1 MPLKF
6 RDNSINIVAYHYVR
20 EIKKAENANFD
31 IAILDDGLQDKNIS
45 YNLEFVCFDAENW
58 IGNGMLIPSGP
69 LRDKINCLK
78 NFDIVF
84 LNGHLETDNKIIKEI
99 KSINSKIKIFKT
111 EYVPK
116 NLEIFDK
123 NLKVQL
129 VNFVQGLRN
138 LDLKK
143 LPSVSETIDWARSLV
158 LLNVKS
164 LEPNLVRETL
174 NILLKFQTDIDVSDP
189 EIDNLIEQSKK

>member
-1 MPLKF
+1 MGI
-6 RDNSINIVAYHYVR
+6 S
-20 EIKKAENANFD
+20 
-31 IAILDDGLQDKNIS
+31 KNTS
-45 YNLEFVCFDAENW
+45 V
-58 IGNGMLIPSGP
+58 
-69 LRDKINCLK
+69 
-78 NFDIVF
+78 V
-84 LNGHLETDNKIIKEI
+84 
-99 KSINSKIKIFKT
+99 
-111 EYVPK
+111 
-116 NLEIFDK
+116 DK